1 MHAFSKM
8 SREIADSEHK
18 ANDWLFKNFFEKKK
32 RIIID
37 YIGFRVEK
45 KSIILMRKMDYN
57 RL

>member
-1 MHAFSKM
+1 M

-18 ANDWLFKNFFEKKK
+18 AIDWMFKNFFLKKK
-32 RIIID
+32 WIIID

-45 KSIILMRKMDYN
+45 KSIILLRKMDYN

>member
-1 MHAFSKM
+1 M

-18 ANDWLFKNFFEKKK
+18 AIDWMFKHFFLKKK
-32 RIIID
+32 WIIID

-45 KSIILMRKMDYN
+45 KSIILLRKMDYN